1 MVAVINNFGGFYS
14 NELYF
19 SEQRKTGAAIHLPDV
34 NESEYFTS
42 IKGND
47 VYTGFVHIKSLQ
59 QEMAE
64 KIIRERKRAGSYMH
78 LQDFI
83 ERTDCTKEQLNMLIS
98 IGAFRFTGKSKKKLL
113 WEANFLQK
121 KNKVHAGVGAMMFEK
136 EPVHFALPELPDNR
150 LDDLYDETELLD
162 FPMCNPFEMVDD
174 NGHAYTKAKELQKN
188 CGKVVTVLG
197 YFIDHKRVTTVKGEI
212 MAFCTF
218 LDVNLDWI
226 DTVHFPDSLRYYDLK
241 GKGFYKITG
250 KVVDDFG
257 VYSIEV
263 NKMEK
268 VGYKARKY
276 ADL

>member
-14 NELYF
+14 TELYF
-19 SEQRKTGAAIHLPDV
+19 SELRKTGAEIHLPDV
-34 NESEYFTS
+34 NESEYLTT

-64 KIIRERKRAGSYMH
+64 KIITERKRAGNYFH

-83 ERTDCTKEQLNMLIS
+83 ERTDITKEQLNMLIS
-98 IGAFRFTGKSKKKLL
+98 VGALRFTGKSKKKLL

-121 KNKVHAGVGAMMFEK
+121 KNKVHAGAGQPMFEE
-136 EPVHFALPELPDNR
+136 EPIHFALPELPDNR
-150 LDDLYDETELLD
+150 IDDLYDETELLD
-162 FPMCNPFEMVDD
+162 FPMCNPFEMVND
-174 NGHAYTKAKELQKN
+174 NGDAYTKAKDLGNN
-188 CGKVVTVLG
+188 CGKVVTALS
-197 YFIDHKRVTTVKGEI
+197 YFIDHKSVTTVKGER

-226 DTVHFPDSLRYYDLK
+226 DTVHFPDSLRYYGIK
-241 GKGFYKITG
+241 GRGFYKITG
-250 KVVDDFG
+250 KVVSDFG
-257 VYSIEV
+257 VFSIEV

-268 VGYKARKY
+268 VGYKERKY